1 MNITKDFEE
10 TGMSFLEY
18 KNKEEKI
25 LDSYRCGSITRKV
38 MHMLLEDNRK
48 AYNEWQE
55 YRRGVIDMT
64 SSMKEQLEQ
73 REQLKRMSVIDVTSM
88 RERLEQLKR
97 DMTGVIDVTPMKERL
112 EQLEQLEHPDR
123 TGVIDVN
130 SMKEQLE
137 RMDEAQKRMRARR
150 DEIANQWAKA
160 YTEDGKVKVRKGCAG
175 LPLVDMTVLE
185 ARLLAAQILSLT
197 NPKKKRS

>member
-1 MNITKDFEE
+1 MDNTKDFRDFAE
-10 TGMSFLEY
+10 TGMTFLEY

-25 LDSYRCGSITRKV
+25 LESFRNGSITRKL
-38 MHMLLEDNRK
+38 MYMLLEDNRK

-55 YRRGVIDMT
+55 YRRNPT
-64 SSMKEQLEQ
+64 
-73 REQLKRMSVIDVTSM
+73 DVTSM
-88 RERLEQLKR
+88 RERLEQLEQLER
-97 DMTGVIDVTPMKERL
+97 GSVIDVT
-112 EQLEQLEHPDR
+112 
-123 TGVIDVN
+123 

-160 YTEDGKVKVRKGCAG
+160 YAEDGKIKVRKGCTG

>member
-1 MNITKDFEE
+1 MDNTKE

-25 LDSYRCGSITRKV
+25 LDSYRGGSITRKV
-38 MHMLLEDNRK
+38 MYMLLEDNRK

-55 YRRGVIDMT
+55 YRRNP
-64 SSMKEQLEQ
+64 
-73 REQLKRMSVIDVTSM
+73 IDVTSM
-88 RERLEQLKR
+88 R
-97 DMTGVIDVTPMKERL
+97 
-112 EQLEQLEHPDR
+112 
-123 TGVIDVN
+123 
-130 SMKEQLE
+130 EQLE

-160 YTEDGKVKVRKGCAG
+160 YVEDGKIKVRKGCTG

-197 NPKKKRS
+197 NPKKKRP

>member
-1 MNITKDFEE
+1 MDNTKDFRDFAE
-10 TGMSFLEY
+10 TGMTFMEY
-18 KNKEEKI
+18 KDKEAKI
-25 LDSYRCGSITRKV
+25 LESYRNRSITRKV
-38 MHMLLEDNRK
+38 MYMLLEDNRK

-55 YRRGVIDMT
+55 YRRNP
-64 SSMKEQLEQ
+64 
-73 REQLKRMSVIDVTSM
+73 IDVTSM
-88 RERLEQLKR
+88 REQL
-97 DMTGVIDVTPMKERL
+97 D
-112 EQLEQLEHPDR
+112 
-123 TGVIDVN
+123 
-130 SMKEQLE
+130 

-160 YTEDGKVKVRKGCAG
+160 YVEDGKIKVKKGCTG

>member
-10 TGMSFLEY
+10 TGMTFLEY

-25 LDSYRCGSITRKV
+25 LKAYDNGGVTRKV
-38 MHMLLEDNRK
+38 MYMLLEDNRK
-48 AYNEWQE
+48 AYNEWRE
-55 YRRGVIDMT
+55 YRRNPIDAT
-64 SSMKEQLEQ
+64 SMKEQLD
-73 REQLKRMSVIDVTSM
+73 RM
-88 RERLEQLKR
+88 E
-97 DMTGVIDVTPMKERL
+97 
-112 EQLEQLEHPDR
+112 
-123 TGVIDVN
+123 
-130 SMKEQLE
+130 
-137 RMDEAQKRMRARR
+137 EAQKRMRARR

-160 YTEDGKVKVRKGCAG
+160 YSEDGKIKVRKGCTG

>member
-25 LDSYRCGSITRKV
+25 LESYRNGSITRKA
-38 MHMLLEDNRK
+38 MYMLLEGNRK
-48 AYNEWQE
+48 AYKERQE
-55 YRRGVIDMT
+55 YRRGVIDVTPMW
-64 SSMKEQLEQ
+64 E
-73 REQLKRMSVIDVTSM
+73 RM
-88 RERLEQLKR
+88 EQLKR
-97 DMTGVIDVTPMKERL
+97 DMTGVIDVTPMKE
-112 EQLEQLEHPDR
+112 QLERMEHPDR
-123 TGVIDVN
+123 TGVIDVT

-160 YTEDGKVKVRKGCAG
+160 YVEDGKIKVRKGCTG
-175 LPLVDMTVLE
+175 LPLVEMTVLE
-185 ARLLAAQILSLT
+185 ARTLAAQILSLT

>member
-1 MNITKDFEE
+1 MAKTLDIMDNTKE
-10 TGMSFLEY
+10 TGMTFLEY

-25 LDSYRCGSITRKV
+25 LDSYRNGSITRKLV
-38 MHMLLEDNRK
+38 YLLLEDNRK

-55 YRRGVIDMT
+55 YRRNPIDVT
-64 SSMKEQLEQ
+64 SMKEQLG
-73 REQLKRMSVIDVTSM
+73 RM
-88 RERLEQLKR
+88 E
-97 DMTGVIDVTPMKERL
+97 
-112 EQLEQLEHPDR
+112 
-123 TGVIDVN
+123 
-130 SMKEQLE
+130 
-137 RMDEAQKRMRARR
+137 EAQKRMRARR

-160 YTEDGKVKVRKGCAG
+160 YAEDGKIKVRKGCAG

>member
-1 MNITKDFEE
+1 MDNTKE
-10 TGMSFLEY
+10 TGMSFMEY
-18 KNKEEKI
+18 KDKEEKI
-25 LDSYRCGSITRKV
+25 LDSYRKGSITRKV
-38 MHMLLEDNRK
+38 MYMLLEDNRK

-55 YRRGVIDMT
+55 YRRNP
-64 SSMKEQLEQ
+64 
-73 REQLKRMSVIDVTSM
+73 IDVT
-88 RERLEQLKR
+88 
-97 DMTGVIDVTPMKERL
+97 
-112 EQLEQLEHPDR
+112 
-123 TGVIDVN
+123 

-160 YTEDGKVKVRKGCAG
+160 YTEDGKIKVRKGCTG

>member
-1 MNITKDFEE
+1 MT
-10 TGMSFLEY
+10 FLEY
-18 KNKEEKI
+18 KDKEEKI
-25 LDSYRCGSITRKV
+25 LDSFRNGSITREV
-38 MHMLLEDNRK
+38 MYMLLEDNRK

-55 YRRGVIDMT
+55 YRRNP
-64 SSMKEQLEQ
+64 
-73 REQLKRMSVIDVTSM
+73 IDVT
-88 RERLEQLKR
+88 
-97 DMTGVIDVTPMKERL
+97 
-112 EQLEQLEHPDR
+112 
-123 TGVIDVN
+123 

-160 YTEDGKVKVRKGCAG
+160 YVEDGKIKVRKGCAG
-175 LPLVDMTVLE
+175 LPLVEMTVLE

>member
-1 MNITKDFEE
+1 MDNTKDFRDFAE
-10 TGMSFLEY
+10 TGMSFMEY

-25 LDSYRCGSITRKV
+25 LDSYRNRSITRKV
-38 MHMLLEDNRK
+38 MYMLLEDNRK

-55 YRRGVIDMT
+55 YRRNP
-64 SSMKEQLEQ
+64 
-73 REQLKRMSVIDVTSM
+73 IDVT
-88 RERLEQLKR
+88 
-97 DMTGVIDVTPMKERL
+97 
-112 EQLEQLEHPDR
+112 
-123 TGVIDVN
+123 

-160 YTEDGKVKVRKGCAG
+160 YSEDGKIKVRKGCTG

>member
-1 MNITKDFEE
+1 MT
-10 TGMSFLEY
+10 FLEY

-25 LDSYRCGSITRKV
+25 LDSYRNRSITRKA
-38 MHMLLEDNRK
+38 MYMLLEDNRK

-55 YRRGVIDMT
+55 YRRNHIDVNPMWEQ
-64 SSMKEQLEQ
+64 MEQLE
-73 REQLKRMSVIDVTSM
+73 RDV
-88 RERLEQLKR
+88 
-97 DMTGVIDVTPMKERL
+97 TGVIDVTPMRGRL
-112 EQLEQLEHPDR
+112 EQLERDR
-123 TGVIDVN
+123 TGVIDVT

-137 RMDEAQKRMRARR
+137 RMEEAQKRMRARR

-160 YTEDGKVKVRKGCAG
+160 YAEDGKIKVRRGCDG

>member
-1 MNITKDFEE
+1 MDNTKE

-25 LDSYRCGSITRKV
+25 LNAYRGGSITRKV
-38 MHMLLEDNRK
+38 MYMLLEDNRK

-55 YRRGVIDMT
+55 YRRNP
-64 SSMKEQLEQ
+64 
-73 REQLKRMSVIDVTSM
+73 IDVT
-88 RERLEQLKR
+88 
-97 DMTGVIDVTPMKERL
+97 
-112 EQLEQLEHPDR
+112 
-123 TGVIDVN
+123 

-160 YTEDGKVKVRKGCAG
+160 YSEDGKIKVRRGCAG

>member
-10 TGMSFLEY
+10 TGMTFLEY
-18 KNKEEKI
+18 KEKEEKI
-25 LDSYRCGSITRKV
+25 LDSYRKGSITRKAMYV
-38 MHMLLEDNRK
+38 PLEDNRK
-48 AYNEWQE
+48 AYNERQD
-55 YRRGVIDMT
+55 YRRGVT
-64 SSMKEQLEQ
+64 
-73 REQLKRMSVIDVTSM
+73 DVTPM
-88 RERLEQLKR
+88 WERMEQLKR
-97 DMTGVIDVTPMKERL
+97 DMTGVIDVAPMKE
-112 EQLEQLEHPDR
+112 QLKRMEHPSCP
-123 TGVIDVN
+123 GVIDVT
-130 SMKEQLE
+130 SMREQLD

-160 YTEDGKVKVRKGCAG
+160 YSEDGKIKVRRGYAG

>member
-10 TGMSFLEY
+10 MGMTFLEY

-25 LDSYRCGSITRKV
+25 IDSYRGGSITRKV
-38 MHMLLEDNRK
+38 MYMLLEDNRK

-55 YRRGVIDMT
+55 YRRNP
-64 SSMKEQLEQ
+64 
-73 REQLKRMSVIDVTSM
+73 IDVTPM
-88 RERLEQLKR
+88 WERMEQLKR
-97 DMTGVIDVTPMKERL
+97 DMTGVIDVTPMKE
-112 EQLEQLEHPDR
+112 QLEQLKRDM
-123 TGVIDVN
+123 TGAIDVT
-130 SMKEQLE
+130 SMKEQLD

-160 YTEDGKVKVRKGCAG
+160 YAEDGKIKVKKGRTG
-175 LPLVDMTVLE
+175 LPLVDMSVLE

-197 NPKKKRS
+197 NKQRRK

>member
-1 MNITKDFEE
+1 MDNTKDFRDFAE
-10 TGMSFLEY
+10 TGMTFLEY

-25 LDSYRCGSITRKV
+25 LNAYRGRSITRKA
-38 MHMLLEDNRK
+38 MYMLLEDNRK

-55 YRRGVIDMT
+55 YRRNPV
-64 SSMKEQLEQ
+64 
-73 REQLKRMSVIDVTSM
+73 DVTPM
-88 RERLEQLKR
+88 WERMEQLKR
-97 DMTGVIDVTPMKERL
+97 DLTGVIDVTPMKEHL
-112 EQLEQLEHPDR
+112 ERMEHPDR
-123 TGVIDVN
+123 TGVIDVT

-137 RMDEAQKRMRARR
+137 RMEEAQKRMRARR

-160 YTEDGKVKVRKGCAG
+160 YVEDGKIKVRKGYAG

>member
-18 KNKEEKI
+18 KDKEAEI
-25 LDSYRCGSITRKV
+25 LNAYRGGSITRKV

-55 YRRGVIDMT
+55 YRRNPIDVTPMWER
-64 SSMKEQLEQ
+64 M
-73 REQLKRMSVIDVTSM
+73 EQLKRDVTGVIDVTSM
-88 RERLEQLKR
+88 R
-97 DMTGVIDVTPMKERL
+97 GRL
-112 EQLEQLEHPDR
+112 EQLERDR
-123 TGVIDVN
+123 TGVIDVT

-160 YTEDGKVKVRKGCAG
+160 YAEDGKIKVRRGYAG

>member
-1 MNITKDFEE
+1 MDNTKDFRDFAE
-10 TGMSFLEY
+10 TGMSFMEY

-25 LDSYRCGSITRKV
+25 LDSYRKGSITRKV
-38 MHMLLEDNRK
+38 MYMLLEDNRK

-55 YRRGVIDMT
+55 YRRNP
-64 SSMKEQLEQ
+64 
-73 REQLKRMSVIDVTSM
+73 IDVT
-88 RERLEQLKR
+88 
-97 DMTGVIDVTPMKERL
+97 
-112 EQLEQLEHPDR
+112 
-123 TGVIDVN
+123 

-160 YTEDGKVKVRKGCAG
+160 YAEDGKIKVRKGCAG
-175 LPLVDMTVLE
+175 LPLVEMTVLE

>member
-1 MNITKDFEE
+1 MDITKDFEE
-10 TGMSFLEY
+10 TGMTFLEY

-25 LDSYRCGSITRKV
+25 LNAYRGGSITRKV
-38 MHMLLEDNRK
+38 MYMLLEDNRK

-55 YRRGVIDMT
+55 CRRNPIDVTPMWEQ
-64 SSMKEQLEQ
+64 MEQLE
-73 REQLKRMSVIDVTSM
+73 
-88 RERLEQLKR
+88 R
-97 DMTGVIDVTPMKERL
+97 DMTGVIDVTPMRGRL
-112 EQLEQLEHPDR
+112 EQLERDR
-123 TGVIDVN
+123 TGVIDTA
-130 SMKEQLE
+130 SMKEQLD
-137 RMDEAQKRMRARR
+137 RMEEAQKRMRARR

-160 YTEDGKVKVRKGCAG
+160 YVEDGKIKVRKGCAG

>member
-10 TGMSFLEY
+10 TGMTFLEY

-25 LDSYRCGSITRKV
+25 LDSYRGGSITRKV
-38 MHMLLEDNRK
+38 MYMLLEDNRK

-55 YRRGVIDMT
+55 YRRNPV
-64 SSMKEQLEQ
+64 
-73 REQLKRMSVIDVTSM
+73 DVT
-88 RERLEQLKR
+88 
-97 DMTGVIDVTPMKERL
+97 
-112 EQLEQLEHPDR
+112 
-123 TGVIDVN
+123 

-160 YTEDGKVKVRKGCAG
+160 YTEDGKIKVRKGCAG
-175 LPLVDMTVLE
+175 LPLVEMTVLE

-197 NPKKKRS
+197 NPKKKRP

>member
-1 MNITKDFEE
+1 MNITKDFAE
-10 TGMSFLEY
+10 TGMTFMEY

-25 LDSYRCGSITRKV
+25 LDSYRNRSITRKV
-38 MHMLLEDNRK
+38 MYMLLEDNRK

-55 YRRGVIDMT
+55 YRRNPVDVT
-64 SSMKEQLEQ
+64 SMREQLEQ
-73 REQLKRMSVIDVTSM
+73 LERDRTGVIDVTSM
-88 RERLEQLKR
+88 RERL
-97 DMTGVIDVTPMKERL
+97 
-112 EQLEQLEHPDR
+112 
-123 TGVIDVN
+123 
-130 SMKEQLE
+130 EQLE

-160 YTEDGKVKVRKGCAG
+160 YVEDGKIKVRKGCTG